1 MTILGSGVGEE
12 AEATEVK
19 KERAESERVS
29 NDTGRK
35 DLDEHVEFRLSWPA
49 QMMRIPAKLSSRRTQ
64 ISSIHSRLAPASNAA
79 AEDGISYTVVTQ
91 ALEQG
96 SRGANNPL
104 PTTPNSTMALA
115 PPTESAESCPPPPHS
130 DECEARPGHLAL
142 LFWGPLWIGEQ
153 KEPVPVVDESD
164 LGPRR
169 AAPPPSKPPTSRR
182 RLP

>member
-1 MTILGSGVGEE
+1 MTILGSGVGEA
-12 AEATEVK
+12 AEETEVK

-49 QMMRIPAKLSSRRTQ
+49 EMMRIPAKLSSRRTQ

-79 AEDGISYTVVTQ
+79 AEDGISYTVITQ

-104 PTTPNSTMALA
+104 PTTPNSTI
-115 PPTESAESCPPPPHS
+115 PPGFGSSHRNGRSVDSCPPFTHS
-130 DECEARPGHLAL
+130 DECEARTGDLA
-142 LFWGPLWIGEQ
+142 
-153 KEPVPVVDESD
+153 
-164 LGPRR
+164 
-169 AAPPPSKPPTSRR
+169 
-182 RLP
+182 